1 MYSFLF
7 KCCALIYLAVTVNSM
22 SIREVSLHEDFL
34 DERYYNTTEI
44 AHLLNKIENQHPTL
58 AKVHEIG
65 VSSLGQSILVIE
77 ITSNVGKSRRI
88 LKPMF
93 KYIANMH
100 GDETVGLQLLLYLAQ
115 YLTSFYGIDDRITK
129 IVDSTD
135 IYLMPTLNP
144 DGYSVSR
151 VRPFCFISLMKA
163 ISYTINCLIIKHICL
178 FIYVRKASAFL

>member
-1 MYSFLF
+1 MTTWA
-7 KCCALIYLAVTVNSM
+7 KP
-22 SIREVSLHEDFL
+22 IREVGLHDDFL

-44 AHLLNKIENQHPTL
+44 EHLLYAIEKQHPTL
-58 AKVHEIG
+58 ARVHEIG
-65 VSSLGQSILVIE
+65 QSSMGRNILAIE
-77 ITSNVGKSRRI
+77 ITTNVGHSRRI

-115 YLTSFYGIDDRITK
+115 YLTLNYGRDDRISR

-144 DGYSVSR
+144 DGYFASNVLELI
-151 VRPFCFISLMKA
+151 FWIDTCQFNFISLK
-163 ISYTINCLIIKHICL
+163 IVHFDLS
-178 FIYVRKASAFL
+178 

>member
-1 MYSFLF
+1 MYTILL
-7 KCCALIYLAVTVNSM
+7 KCCVIIGMTVTVSSK
-22 SIREVSLHEDFL
+22 SIREVGLHDDFL
-34 DERYYNTTEI
+34 DERYYNTSEI
-44 AHLLNKIENQHPTL
+44 AHLLNNIENQHPTL

-65 VSSLGQSILVIE
+65 VSSLGQSILALE

-115 YLTSFYGIDDRITK
+115 YLTSNYGTDDRITS

-144 DGYSVSR
+144 DGYSVSI
-151 VRPFCFISLMKA
+151 VRNLFYLSYLNLSFLYLFVYFC
-163 ISYTINCLIIKHICL
+163 
-178 FIYVRKASAFL
+178 

>member
-1 MYSFLF
+1 MTTWA
-7 KCCALIYLAVTVNSM
+7 K
-22 SIREVSLHEDFL
+22 SIREVGLHEEFL

-44 AHLLNKIENQHPTL
+44 EHLLYAIEKQHPTL
-58 AKVHEIG
+58 ARVHEIG
-65 VSSLGQSILVIE
+65 QSSMGRNILALE
-77 ITSNVGKSRRI
+77 ITTNVGHNRRI

-115 YLTSFYGIDDRITK
+115 YLTLNYGRDDRISR

-144 DGYSVSR
+144 DGYSASHVWHL
-151 VRPFCFISLMKA
+151 FLTFIIL
-163 ISYTINCLIIKHICL
+163 NLCLKFSIFICL
-178 FIYVRKASAFL
+178 RKVIVFPKKTMQVETMRKVWI